1 MLLEVKSQPRE
12 PSSQHLG
19 GEPAPKVPALKE
31 SLQTCKVKT
40 GDNSVSHLPL
50 ICKDDL
56 IIRHL
61 FALMLM
67 KARPPY
73 FTYEA
78 EPSHLIQQHYINELH
93 SSGESLIDFVGQ
105 CFWQIFL

>member
-12 PSSQHLG
+12 PSSQHLDG
-19 GEPAPKVPALKE
+19 KPAPKVPALKE
-31 SLQTCKVKT
+31 SLQTCKVKR
-40 GDNSVSHLPL
+40 GDNSVSYLLL

-56 IIRHL
+56 IIRH
-61 FALMLM
+61 FFVLMLM
-67 KARPPY
+67 KAGPPY